1 MAETTKIKSIAIV
14 SCYFQKNY
22 GSALQ
27 ALATQKILDEYGIE
41 NVTIRYDGLE
51 PQIKKQKYKY
61 YAKQIMNPAIV
72 LGKLGYIKA
81 RIHKRFGKSKLSENM
96 RLRDAAIKR
105 FEKNFRLSPKV
116 NSFEE
121 LSQFVSSYDAV
132 MVGSDQ
138 LWLTSNL
145 DADYYTLNWVPS
157 GIKRI
162 SYATSFGVSSIPR
175 RYYEF
180 TANFLKKIDSLSVR
194 EETGRQIIK
203 DICGRDAT
211 VICDPTIMFTGEQ
224 WLEIQKRE
232 ALYKKKYIF
241 CYFLGDNPDQRE
253 FVKRLKNAT
262 GCDIVAILHLN
273 VYVPSDEEF
282 ADYTP
287 YEVDS
292 ADFINYIRN
301 AEYVCTDSF
310 HATVF
315 SILNKKKF
323 FTFRRFKENYVL
335 QTNSRLDSL
344 LEAVGLR
351 NRIVQGSYE
360 AQKWIDEE
368 IDYET
373 VDEKL
378 DILRAINR
386 NFLEIAL
393 GIKEDS

>member
-1 MAETTKIKSIAIV
+1 MSEKINKVAIA

-41 NVTIRYDGLE
+41 NITIRYDGLE
-51 PQIKKQKYKY
+51 KQIKKQKYKY
-61 YAKQIMNPAIV
+61 YVRQLLNPEIV
-72 LGKLGYIKA
+72 IGKLGYIKA
-81 RIHKRFGKSKLSENM
+81 IIRKKIGKSKLSENM
-96 RLRDAAIKR
+96 RLRDDAIKA

-116 NSFEE
+116 DSFEE
-121 LSQFVSSYDAV
+121 LAKFVSDYSAV
-132 MVGSDQ
+132 LVGSDQ

-162 SYATSFGVSSIPR
+162 SYATSFGVSSIPK
-175 RYYEF
+175 RYYSF
-180 TANFLKKIDSLSVR
+180 ASSFLSKIDSLSVR
-194 EETGRQIIK
+194 EESGKQIVK
-203 DICGRDAT
+203 DICGREAA

-224 WLEIQKRE
+224 WLQIQKKE
-232 ALYKKKYIF
+232 PLYNKKYIF
-241 CYFLGDNPDQRE
+241 CYFLGDNPDQRD
-253 FVKRLKNAT
+253 FVKRLKKET

-273 VYVPSDEEF
+273 VYVQSDEEY

-287 YEVDS
+287 YAVDS

-315 SILNKKKF
+315 SILNKKRF
-323 FTFRRFKENYVL
+323 FTFRRFKANYVL

-344 LEAVGLR
+344 LEAVNLE
-351 NRIVQGSYE
+351 NRILSGDADVRQ
-360 AQKWIDEE
+360 WIYEE
-368 IDYET
+368 IDYSY
-373 VDEKL
+373 VDKKL
-378 DILRAINR
+378 DEMRKANR
-386 NFLEIAL
+386 KFLENAL
-393 GIKEDS
+393 GIGAHD

>member
-1 MAETTKIKSIAIV
+1 MVKKIKKIAIV

-22 GSALQ
+22 GSVLQ
-27 ALATQKILDEYGIE
+27 ALATQKIIDEYGIE

-61 YAKQIMNPAIV
+61 YARQLLNPEIV

-81 RIHKRFGKSKLSENM
+81 RILKKIGKSKLSENM
-96 RLRDAAIKR
+96 RLRDDAIKA
-105 FEKNFRLSPKV
+105 FERNFRLSPII

-121 LSQFVSSYDAV
+121 LAKFVSTYDAV
-132 MVGSDQ
+132 LVGSDQ

-145 DADYYTLNWVPS
+145 DADYYTLNWVPD

-162 SYATSFGVSSIPR
+162 SYATSFGVSSIPK
-175 RYYEF
+175 RYYSF
-180 TANFLKKIDSLSVR
+180 ASNFLKKIDSLSVR
-194 EETGRQIIK
+194 EETGKQIVK
-203 DICGRDAT
+203 EICGRDAS

-224 WLEIQKRE
+224 WLQIQKKE
-232 ALYKKKYIF
+232 PLYNKKYIF
-241 CYFLGDNPDQRE
+241 CYFLGDNPNQRD
-253 FVKRLKNAT
+253 FVKRLKRAT
-262 GCDIVAILHLN
+262 SCDIVAILHLN
-273 VYVPSDEEF
+273 VYVPSDEDY

-287 YEVDS
+287 YAVDS

-301 AEYVCTDSF
+301 AEYICTDSF

-323 FTFRRFKENYVL
+323 FTFRRFKANYVL

-344 LEAVGLR
+344 LEAVGLEK
-351 NRIVQGSYE
+351 RILSGDADVQQWVN
-360 AQKWIDEE
+360 AE
-368 IDYET
+368 IDYSR

-378 DILRAINR
+378 HEMRAANR
-386 NFLEIAL
+386 KFLENAL
-393 GIKEDS
+393 GIEVHN

>member
-1 MAETTKIKSIAIV
+1 MSEKINKVAIA

-41 NVTIRYDGLE
+41 NITIRYDGLE
-51 PQIKKQKYKY
+51 KQIKKQKYKY
-61 YAKQIMNPAIV
+61 YVRQLLNPEIV
-72 LGKLGYIKA
+72 IGKLGYIKA
-81 RIHKRFGKSKLSENM
+81 RIRKKIGKSKLSENM
-96 RLRDAAIKR
+96 RLRDDAIKA

-116 NSFEE
+116 DSFEE
-121 LSQFVSSYDAV
+121 LAKFVSDYSAV
-132 MVGSDQ
+132 LVGSDQ

-162 SYATSFGVSSIPR
+162 SYATSFGVSSIPK
-175 RYYEF
+175 RYYSF
-180 TANFLKKIDSLSVR
+180 ASSFLSKIDSLSVR
-194 EETGRQIIK
+194 EESGKQIVK
-203 DICGRDAT
+203 DICGREAA

-224 WLEIQKRE
+224 WLQIQKKE
-232 ALYKKKYIF
+232 PLYNKKYIF
-241 CYFLGDNPDQRE
+241 CYFLGDNPDQRD
-253 FVKRLKNAT
+253 FVKRLKKET

-273 VYVPSDEEF
+273 VYVQSDEEY

-287 YEVDS
+287 YAVDS

-315 SILNKKKF
+315 SILNKKRF
-323 FTFRRFKENYVL
+323 FTFRRFKANYVL

-344 LEAVGLR
+344 LEAVNLE
-351 NRIVQGSYE
+351 NRILSGDADVQ
-360 AQKWIDEE
+360 QWIYEE
-368 IDYET
+368 IDYSY
-373 VDEKL
+373 VDKKL
-378 DILRAINR
+378 DEMRKANR
-386 NFLEIAL
+386 KFLENAL
-393 GIKEDS
+393 GIGEHD

>member
-1 MAETTKIKSIAIV
+1 MTEKKRINKVAIV

-51 PQIKKQKYKY
+51 HQIKKQKYKY
-61 YAKQIMNPAIV
+61 YARQLLNPEIV

-81 RIHKRFGKSKLSENM
+81 KIKKKFGKSKLSENM
-96 RLRDAAIKR
+96 RLRDEAIKK
-105 FEKNFRLSPKV
+105 FEKNFKLSPKV
-116 NSFEE
+116 NSFTE
-121 LSQFVSSYDAV
+121 LAEFVSVYDAV
-132 MVGSDQ
+132 LVGSDQ

-145 DADYYTLNWVPS
+145 DADYYTLNWVPD

-162 SYATSFGVSSIPR
+162 SYATSFGVSSIPKK
-175 RYYEF
+175 YYTF
-180 TANFLKKIDSLSVR
+180 AAKFLNKIDYLSVR
-194 EETGRQIIK
+194 EETGKQIVR
-203 DICGRDAT
+203 DVCGRDAT
-211 VICDPTIMFTGEQ
+211 VICDPTIMFSGEQ
-224 WLEIQKRE
+224 WLQIQKKE
-232 ALYKKKYIF
+232 PLYKKKYIF
-241 CYFLGDNPDQRE
+241 CYFLGDNPDQRD

-273 VYVPSDEEF
+273 VYVPSDEEY

-287 YEVDS
+287 YAVDS

-301 AEYVCTDSF
+301 ADYICTDSF

-323 FTFRRFKENYVL
+323 FTFRRFKANYVL

-344 LEAVGLR
+344 LEAVGLE
-351 NRIVQGSYE
+351 NRILNGNADVHQWVN
-360 AQKWIDEE
+360 KE
-368 IDYET
+368 IDYT
-373 VDEKL
+373 SVDEKL
-378 DILRAINR
+378 EKMRAVNR
-386 NFLEIAL
+386 EFLEKAL
-393 GIKEDS
+393 DIEE

>member
-1 MAETTKIKSIAIV
+1 MAKKISKVAIS

-27 ALATQKILDEYGIE
+27 ALATQRILDEYGIE

-61 YAKQIMNPAIV
+61 YARQLLNPEIV

-81 RIHKRFGKSKLSENM
+81 RIRKKFGKSKLSENM
-96 RLRDAAIKR
+96 RLRDEAIKA

-121 LSQFVSSYDAV
+121 LAKFVSTYDAV
-132 MVGSDQ
+132 LVGSDQ

-145 DADYYTLNWVPS
+145 DADYYTLNWVPD

-162 SYATSFGVSSIPR
+162 SYATSFGVSSIPK
-175 RYYEF
+175 RYYSF
-180 TANFLKKIDSLSVR
+180 ASNFLKKIDSLSVR
-194 EETGRQIIK
+194 EETGKQIVK
-203 DICGRDAT
+203 DICGREAT
-211 VICDPTIMFTGEQ
+211 VICDPTIMFTGDQ
-224 WLEIQKRE
+224 WLQIQKKE
-232 ALYKKKYIF
+232 PLYNKKYIF
-241 CYFLGDNPDQRE
+241 CYFLGDNPDQRD
-253 FVKRLKNAT
+253 FVKRLKKET

-273 VYVPSDEEF
+273 VYVPSDEEY

-287 YEVDS
+287 YAVDS

-315 SILNKKKF
+315 SILNKKRF
-323 FTFRRFKENYVL
+323 FTFRRFKANYVL

-344 LEAVGLR
+344 LAAVGLED
-351 NRIVQGSYE
+351 RILSGDADVQQWVN
-360 AQKWIDEE
+360 AE
-368 IDYET
+368 IDYSR

-378 DILRAINR
+378 DEMRTVNR
-386 NFLEIAL
+386 KFLENAL
-393 GIKEDS
+393 GIEEHD